1 MNSLDCPSINMERYW
16 NLVATPLLVVVISF
30 GLFVLFKISSFQTT
44 ATTTIFNR
52 IAELRGNPMFKGAKP
67 PASAAAPAKT

>member
-1 MNSLDCPSINMERYW
+1 MEPYW
-16 NLVATPLLVVVISF
+16 NLVATPFLLFVVSF

-52 IAELRGNPMFKGAKP
+52 IAELRTNPMFKGATA
-67 PASAAAPAKT
+67 PAAAAPAKI